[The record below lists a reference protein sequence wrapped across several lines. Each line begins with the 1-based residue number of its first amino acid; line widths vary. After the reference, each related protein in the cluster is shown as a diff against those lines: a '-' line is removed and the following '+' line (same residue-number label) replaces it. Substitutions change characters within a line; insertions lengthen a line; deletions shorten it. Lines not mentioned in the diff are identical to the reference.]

1 MSKHPLQVGIVY
13 PGDAEVRRLAT
24 RENNR
29 FAALFAA
36 FAAHGV
42 DARPAVYDREQAGA
56 LREQLLG
63 LDGALVWVNPIDAG
77 HSRAPLDDL
86 LREVAAAGVFISTHP
101 DVIMKLGT
109 KDVLV
114 DTREMGWGSD
124 VHRLDTLEQLR
135 SELGRRLAA
144 GSTRVLWASGEC
156 RHRPAPQPSTQ
167 RGLCSRGMRSEAAP
181 RSR

>member
-1 MSKHPLQVGIVY
+1 V
-13 PGDAEVRRLAT
+13 RLA
-24 RENNR
+24 RNNR

-42 DARPAVYDREQAGA
+42 EAQPAVYDREQAGA

-77 HSRAPLDDL
+77 HSRAPLDAL
-86 LREVAAAGVFISTHP
+86 LREVGRAGVVVSTHP

-109 KDVLV
+109 KDVLF

-135 SELGRRLAA
+135 SDLGRRLATGSA
-144 GSTRVLWASGEC
+144 GSSSSGAGTAASAYGVWRHHAALMDLSTRT
-156 RHRPAPQPSTQ
+156 R
-167 RGLCSRGMRSEAAP
+167 CSRGTPSEAASKP
-181 RSR
+181 RCRSTTSSP